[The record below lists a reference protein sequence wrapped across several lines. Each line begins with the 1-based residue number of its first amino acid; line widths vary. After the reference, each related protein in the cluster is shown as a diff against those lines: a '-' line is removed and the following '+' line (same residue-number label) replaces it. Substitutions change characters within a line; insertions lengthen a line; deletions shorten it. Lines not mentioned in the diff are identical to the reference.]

1 MQKFEKI
8 IAALLALIITTT
20 SFTMVAN
27 ADDSKIIEQCYTNA
41 NSEYTNLS
49 VSGIKSTC
57 IAKITTVSPMLLKIK
72 MELQKQKTNRYE
84 TVETW
89 TNSKT
94 GTSLSMSE
102 KRNINILNKYRLKT
116 TFKVGSE
123 CIIKYSYYNN

>member
-27 ADDSKIIEQCYTNA
+27 ADDSKIIEQCYMNA
-41 NSEYTNLS
+41 NSEYTNQS

-72 MELQKQKTNRYE
+72 MELQKTKN
-84 TVETW
+84 
-89 TNSKT
+89 
-94 GTSLSMSE
+94 
-102 KRNINILNKYRLKT
+102 
-116 TFKVGSE
+116 
-123 CIIKYSYYNN
+123 

>member
-27 ADDSKIIEQCYTNA
+27 ADDSKIIEQCYMNA

-57 IAKITTVSPMLLKIK
+57 IARITTVSPMLLKIK

-84 TVETW
+84 TVET
-89 TNSKT
+89 
-94 GTSLSMSE
+94 
-102 KRNINILNKYRLKT
+102 
-116 TFKVGSE
+116 
-123 CIIKYSYYNN
+123 

>member
-27 ADDSKIIEQCYTNA
+27 ADDSKIIEQCYMNA

-57 IAKITTVSPMLLKIK
+57 IAKITT
-72 MELQKQKTNRYE
+72 
-84 TVETW
+84 
-89 TNSKT
+89 
-94 GTSLSMSE
+94 
-102 KRNINILNKYRLKT
+102 
-116 TFKVGSE
+116 TFTVGSE

>member
-1 MQKFEKI
+1 MRLTQNGAIVYCCKTMKRNFVIFILVCICLFTSQAQKKWTLKECI
-8 IAALLALIITTT
+8 DYA
-20 SFTMVAN
+20 
-27 ADDSKIIEQCYTNA
+27 
-41 NSEYTNLS
+41 
-49 VSGIKSTC
+49 VSQNILVKQ
-57 IAKITTVSPMLLKIK
+57 

-116 TFKVGSE
+116 TFTVGSE

>member
-1 MQKFEKI
+1 
-8 IAALLALIITTT
+8 
-20 SFTMVAN
+20 
-27 ADDSKIIEQCYTNA
+27 
-41 NSEYTNLS
+41 
-49 VSGIKSTC
+49 
-57 IAKITTVSPMLLKIK
+57 MLLKIK

-102 KRNINILNKYRLKT
+102 KRNINILNKYRLNT
-116 TFKVGSE
+116 VGSE